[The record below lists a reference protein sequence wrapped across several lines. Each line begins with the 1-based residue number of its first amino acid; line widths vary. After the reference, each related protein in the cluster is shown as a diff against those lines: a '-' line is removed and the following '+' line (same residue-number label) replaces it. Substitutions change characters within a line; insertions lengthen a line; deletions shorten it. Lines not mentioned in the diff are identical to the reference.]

1 MNNKS
6 TAPFPC
12 LLFVVFYDAKNQLV
26 RHDSVT
32 QNASFTWEYDPAGNI
47 TARKRYA
54 YTTGTLGTPTETRS
68 YVYGNSSW
76 GDLLT
81 SYNGLP
87 ITYDGMGNMTSY
99 NGRTYSWNG
108 RELSGISGGG
118 NTYSYKYNAA
128 GFRTSKTVNGTT
140 TEYFLNGSQLL
151 AQKTGDT
158 HLWFFYDSE
167 GNRVGL
173 ISGGL
178 IFYYLYNV
186 QGDVVAIVRASTGQI
201 VARYSYDAWGNCTV
215 TNAEGY
221 ITGTKNPFRYRGY
234 YFDAETGMY
243 YLGSRYYNPELG
255 RFISPDVFISTGQ
268 GLLGCNMFAYCN
280 NNPVNMADYAGGEPI
295 SIGVATAVGI
305 VAILLAT
312 AAAYISTPIGQR
324 SFRGFISSL
333 VDSYNIL
340 KVTAINVFSSSE
352 AFTSSIETDQIKTY
366 SVYFLEDDSG
376 IIQYVGRVS
385 DTGYEKRMSY
395 HKQTKGYLPAYRIQG
410 LSYAEARGLEEL
422 GMIKY
427 HTLNP
432 GKYGSNQIH
441 GISNK
446 NPKGP
451 LYLTKALS
459 CLTGYLEN
467 KREQF
472 ILNLFD

>member
-6 TAPFPC
+6 TASFPC
-12 LLFVVFYDAKNQLV
+12 LVFVVFSDAKNQLV

-32 QNASFTWEYDPAGNI
+32 QNASFTYEYDKAGNI

-54 YTTGTLGTPTETRS
+54 YTTGTLGTPTETRN
-68 YVYGNSSW
+68 YLYGNSSW

-81 SYNGLP
+81 SYNGLS
-87 ITYDGMGNMTSY
+87 ITYDGMGNMKTY

-186 QGDVVAIVRASTGQI
+186 QGDVVAIVRAATGEI

-221 ITGTKNPFRYRGY
+221 VTGTKNPFRYRGY
-234 YFDAETGMY
+234 YYDAESGMY
-243 YLGSRYYNPELG
+243 YLGSRYYDPELG
-255 RFISPDVFISTGQ
+255 RFISPDVFVSTGQ
-268 GLLGCNMFAYCN
+268 GLLGCNMFAYCG
-280 NNPVNMADYAGGEPI
+280 NNPVSFIDSDGLRKVYAIVYGGSTNGFIAQAQNSPYYDEENDEIILIEVVYAEDFVNAWNNISNYSDIDDVYLYVHGAKSVLYFGDGTRISNLPSEQDAVTFSQLNDVRINGKVYLFSCDGGAGGKKSVAFSLAEKTRSIVRACTGHVSYSKINNKYYARI
-295 SIGVATAVGI
+295 SHDFGI
-305 VAILLAT
+305 WKN
-312 AAAYISTPIGQR
+312 Y
-324 SFRGFISSL
+324 FL
-333 VDSYNIL
+333 VDNPFDKSSKWL
-340 KVTAINVFSSSE
+340 FS
-352 AFTSSIETDQIKTY
+352 
-366 SVYFLEDDSG
+366 
-376 IIQYVGRVS
+376 IIGR
-385 DTGYEKRMSY
+385 
-395 HKQTKGYLPAYRIQG
+395 
-410 LSYAEARGLEEL
+410 
-422 GMIKY
+422 
-427 HTLNP
+427 
-432 GKYGSNQIH
+432 
-441 GISNK
+441 
-446 NPKGP
+446 
-451 LYLTKALS
+451 
-459 CLTGYLEN
+459 
-467 KREQF
+467 
-472 ILNLFD
+472 